1 MVLLWF
7 IGVAAFC
14 KAVVGNMGG
23 TLVGGCEYPELD
35 MSGMIV
41 GIAGIAGMTG
51 IVGIGKKPLNGGCE
65 LNDSGCV

>member
-1 MVLLWF
+1 VLLWF

-23 TLVGGCEYPELD
+23 TVVGGIGYAWFG
-35 MSGMIV
+35 MSGIIV

-51 IVGIGKKPLNGGCE
+51 IVGIGKKPLNGGLE
-65 LNDSGCV
+65 LNDSGCVR

>member
-1 MVLLWF
+1 
-7 IGVAAFC
+7 
-14 KAVVGNMGG
+14 
-23 TLVGGCEYPELD
+23 

>member
-1 MVLLWF
+1 VLLWF

-14 KAVVGNMGG
+14 KAVVGNMEGA
-23 TLVGGCEYPELD
+23 LVGGCEYPELD

-41 GIAGIAGMTG
+41 GIAGIASMGGM
-51 IVGIGKKPLNGGCE
+51 GKKPLNGGLE